1 MDALGGSSHF
11 SAIKTGIEG
20 LPLRDMYTTG
30 RSLTAAFH
38 QALQNGPSR
47 YCPVPLLQS
56 LVCGTLLHSR
66 ILVGCVM
73 WTYQHCVGMPALCGQ
88 EVRPAGFL
96 IELRQ
101 LECHVQLQMLPGA
114 VLFQPKRINA
124 VLIRRMAHLS
134 GSGSRNCPALLLLD
148 LPEGLLLA
156 YW

>member
-20 LPLRDMYTTG
+20 LPLSDMNAAG
-30 RSLTAAFH
+30 RGPTAPGRWHPAAF
-38 QALQNGPSR
+38 ADPGWLR
-47 YCPVPLLQS
+47 Y
-56 LVCGTLLHSR
+56 
-66 ILVGCVM
+66 
-73 WTYQHCVGMPALCGQ
+73 VGMPVLCGQ